1 MVVSRHSIAVL
12 PFINMSC
19 NKGEEYFSDG
29 ITEEIINS
37 LANIEGL
44 HVTARTSSFAF
55 KNLNVDVREIGKQL
69 NVSLL
74 LEGSVRKSDHQVRI
88 TAQLIRTAD
97 GYHIWSCK
105 WDRELNN
112 IFILQDEIAGIIA
125 GKINS
130 NIKHEIP
137 VREKKIENTEA
148 LDYYLKGTFLQN
160 RWDFSRSREMV
171 SCFEKAI
178 ELEPLFIKPY
188 IALCNALTWM
198 GATGQ
203 TDPVIANN
211 KIDQYLAVAIGLD
224 KNLAD
229 IYAIIAGKKYWM
241 EWNIPEALSNVNKA
255 LQLRPSFADVI
266 LHKGMILATMGN
278 IEESFD
284 HLFQA
289 ERLNP
294 FHTTVNYCIGLIYR
308 LIHEPE
314 KSLEYIER
322 NIRLAPEWCAQ
333 YALKLEILCMLKRFD
348 EAWQLIVQNENN
360 PRPGL
365 SVTELKAVYHAF
377 KGEKDKA
384 LLHAALLL
392 EETNL
397 NPVTMATNYAYLI
410 LIYLLLG
417 DSESALGFL
426 GQCVKYRSAPVLF
439 IMIDSLWDNL
449 RDQPAYLSATGFLR
463 DAAQTNSHVGV
474 VKKYRKTSLPKDVA
488 GKLKSELEGI
498 MLKARPYLDSRLNLS
513 DLSEMINCSPNQLS
527 QLLNENIGKNF
538 YDYVN
543 EYRLG
548 YFRELTKDPRNNQF
562 TFLSLAYES
571 GFNSKTTFNSFFKK
585 STGVTP
591 SEYLK

>member
-19 NKGEEYFSDG
+19 NAEEYFSDG

-37 LANIEGL
+37 LANIDGL

-55 KNLNVDVREIGKQL
+55 KNMNVDVREIGRQL
-69 NVSLL
+69 NVSLI

-88 TAQLIRTAD
+88 TAQLVRTTD
-97 GYHIWSCK
+97 GYHIWSCR

-137 VREKKIENTEA
+137 AREKKIENTDA
-148 LDYYLKGTFLQN
+148 LDYYLKGIFLQN
-160 RWDFSRSREMV
+160 RWDFSRSLEMV

-178 ELEPLFIKPY
+178 ELDPLFIKPY

-198 GATGQ
+198 GSSGQ
-203 TDPVIANN
+203 TDPVIAYN
-211 KIDQYLAVAIGLD
+211 KIDQYLAKAAGLD

-229 IYAIIAGKKYWM
+229 IYAIMAGKNYWM
-241 EWNIPEALSNVNKA
+241 EWNIPEALLNANKA
-255 LQLRPSFADVI
+255 LQLRPSFADMI
-266 LHKGMILATMGN
+266 LHKGLILATMGN

-308 LIHEPE
+308 LTNEPE
-314 KSLEYIER
+314 KSLEYVEK
-322 NIRLAPEWCAQ
+322 NIRIAPEWSAQ

-348 EAWQLIVQNENN
+348 EAWQIIVQNENH

-365 SVTELKAVYHAF
+365 STTELKAVYHAF

-384 LLHAALLL
+384 LPLAARLL
-392 EETNL
+392 EEINM
-397 NPVTMATNYAYLI
+397 NKMAMAPNYAYLN

-417 DSESALGFL
+417 DSESALEL
-426 GQCVKYRSAPVLF
+426 LSDCVKYRSAPVLF
-439 IMIDSLWDNL
+439 IFIDNLWDNL
-449 RDQPAYLSATGFLR
+449 RDHPLYLSATGFLR
-463 DAAQTNSHVGV
+463 DAALTDSARAI
-474 VKKYRKTSLPKDVA
+474 KKYRKTSLPKDVA
-488 GKLKSELEGI
+488 GKLKSDLEGI
-498 MLKARPYLDSRLNLS
+498 MVKGRPYLDPRLNLS
-513 DLSEMINCSPNQLS
+513 DLSEMIDCSPNQLS

-548 YFRELTKDPRNNQF
+548 YFRELTRDPRNKQF

-571 GFNSKTTFNSFFKK
+571 GFNSKSTFNSFFKK
-585 STGVTP
+585 NTGVTP
-591 SEYLK
+591 SEFLK

>member
-1 MVVSRHSIAVL
+1 MVLSRHSIAVL

-19 NKGEEYFSDG
+19 NNEEEYFSDG

-55 KNLNVDVREIGKQL
+55 KNMNADVREIGKQL
-69 NVSLL
+69 NVSLI
-74 LEGSVRKSDHQVRI
+74 LEGSVRKSDHHVRI

-97 GYHIWSCK
+97 GYHIWSCR

-130 NIKHEIP
+130 DIKHEIH

-148 LDYYLKGTFLQN
+148 LDHYLKGTFLQN

-178 ELEPLFIKPY
+178 ELDPLFIKPY

-198 GATGQ
+198 GSTGQ

-211 KIDQYLAVAIGLD
+211 KIDYYLDKAIGLD

-229 IYAIIAGKKYWM
+229 IYAIIGGKKYWM

-266 LHKGMILATMGN
+266 LHKGLILATMGK

-308 LIHEPE
+308 LTNEPE
-314 KSLEYIER
+314 KSLEYVEK
-322 NIRLAPEWCAQ
+322 NIRIA
-333 YALKLEILCMLKRFD
+333 
-348 EAWQLIVQNENN
+348 
-360 PRPGL
+360 
-365 SVTELKAVYHAF
+365 SVWPCT
-377 KGEKDKA
+377 
-384 LLHAALLL
+384 
-392 EETNL
+392 
-397 NPVTMATNYAYLI
+397 I
-410 LIYLLLG
+410 
-417 DSESALGFL
+417 
-426 GQCVKYRSAPVLF
+426 F
-439 IMIDSLWDNL
+439 I
-449 RDQPAYLSATGFLR
+449 
-463 DAAQTNSHVGV
+463 
-474 VKKYRKTSLPKDVA
+474 
-488 GKLKSELEGI
+488 
-498 MLKARPYLDSRLNLS
+498 
-513 DLSEMINCSPNQLS
+513 
-527 QLLNENIGKNF
+527 
-538 YDYVN
+538 
-543 EYRLG
+543 
-548 YFRELTKDPRNNQF
+548 
-562 TFLSLAYES
+562 
-571 GFNSKTTFNSFFKK
+571 
-585 STGVTP
+585 
-591 SEYLK
+591 